1 MNNQSQTFLQ
11 VKEIMTPQ
19 EEILQILFNEDKTKA
34 WLADKLGIKK
44 QSLQYQLTNSSNYP
58 VELHNRIMNIFQKEG
73 FITIKSEQCNFLV
86 RQTLEINSLIG
97 HSVSILNQTVKNFTK
112 DNLLDFRER
121 KDLGELIEKIRT
133 ETNNQLD
140 EIEKIIEGKH
150 V

>member
-19 EEILQILFNEDKTKA
+19 EQILQILFNEDKTKA

>member
-1 MNNQSQTFLQ
+1 
-11 VKEIMTPQ
+11 MTPQ
-19 EEILQILFNEDKTKA
+19 EQILQILFNEDKTKA